1 MRQPI
6 DLRSDTVTRP
16 VAAMRRAMAE
26 AEVGDDVFGDD
37 PTVKKLE
44 AKVAAMLGKEAAL
57 FFPSGTMSNQT
68 AIQVQTAPGDEIIC
82 ESTAHLYF
90 YESGGPA
97 FISHVSLATIDGY
110 NGALTAAM
118 VRKRVRPND
127 IHAPQ
132 TRLIC
137 LENTHNRAGGRI
149 FPVEIMKQVADLA
162 AEFGLRIH
170 LDGARLFNAAVA
182 RGVPATDWTRYADT
196 VNVCMSKGLGAPV
209 GSLLASDAATID
221 KARRTRKRLGG
232 GMRQVGILAA
242 GAIYALDHHVLR
254 LAEDHANARR
264 LAEGLAEL
272 PGLEIRPADVETNIV
287 IVRLAEDC
295 RFTAPE
301 LRALLVEY
309 GVLLTPFGD
318 MALRA
323 VTHLDVDRDGIDEA
337 IEVFAKLLRAA

>member
-1 MRQPI
+1 MNRKI

-16 VAAMRRAMAE
+16 GPAMRQAIAE

-44 AKVAAMLGKEAAL
+44 EKVAAMLGKEAAL

-68 AIQVQTAPGDEIIC
+68 AIQIQTSPGDEIIC

-97 FISHVSLATIDGY
+97 FIAHVSLATIDGH
-110 NGALTAAM
+110 NGVLTAPM
-118 VRKRVRPND
+118 IRKRIRPKD

-149 FPVEIMKQVADLA
+149 FPVETMKQVAELA
-162 AEFGLRIH
+162 AEAGLRIH

-182 RGVPATDWTRYADT
+182 RGIPATSWTQYADT

-209 GSLLASDAATID
+209 GSLLAGDAATIV
-221 KARRTRKRLGG
+221 KARQTRKRLGG

-242 GAIYALDHHVLR
+242 AALYALDHHVLR

-264 LAEGLAEL
+264 FAEGVADL
-272 PGLEIRPADVETNIV
+272 PGIDLKPAEVDTNIV
-287 IVRLAEDC
+287 VVRLAENA

-301 LRALLVEY
+301 LRALLAEY

-323 VTHLDVDRDGIDEA
+323 VTHLDVNRDDIDDA
-337 IEVFAKLLRAA
+337 IAVFTRLLKG